1 MTVHGNF
8 HFSNES
14 LGFKLGFDQCKGVE
28 ENKEE
33 GTSLNIVPD
42 LWVDKVSRLSILPG
56 FEMGYWSM

>member
-42 LWVDKVSRLSILPG
+42 L
-56 FEMGYWSM
+56 